1 MAKLDDSLLGRQ
13 LDEYRIDKPLGAGG
27 MARVYRALDTK
38 LRRYV
43 ALKVIAPD
51 FRADSEHSLR
61 FEREAQ
67 SIARLEHPNI
77 VHIYRFGESNGLY
90 YMAMQYV
97 EGTNVAWLI
106 EDYRTNGE
114 VMPVADIIRVAQD
127 IGAALDYTHSKGV
140 IHRDVKPSN
149 ILLDQQGRA
158 LLTDFGLA
166 LLSDLGTRGEVFG
179 SPHYISPE
187 QAVSSRKVVPQSDLY
202 SLGVTLFEM
211 LTGEVPFNGG
221 EAPAIAMR
229 HMSEPPPHPS
239 QINKIIPASVDDVI
253 LRSLEKDPYDRYQT
267 GAELSSALQKAVAD
281 WPTNDVFGAV
291 GVRRPSLVMVP
302 QKISAVVADAPLPD
316 PDWDVPTQPPP
327 AASTQPAGAAGPT
340 QLAAPLSSLQPK
352 SAGWRSPLVFAVAVF
367 VIGLAALALVIL
379 ASRGNVAQTVGELPA
394 GTPTISVTAAT
405 AQPSLPASTA
415 TEMPIPTS
423 FPVELPSP
431 SAAPTFTTVVL
442 PTAVVVVPT
451 QVALPPENRAVPP
464 PGSRRLGE
472 FAVEQ
477 YCTDQGFGVKLV
489 NNQADWA
496 CTNRDGSIRFVLA
509 ATDFDNIC
517 RARYNTPGAFAIRDQ
532 TKQIQ
537 AYNWSCY
544 EYQVVPT
551 PNTFFATPSVATLRV
566 EKGQDWVAFV
576 NISAGPLSLADFRL
590 EREGQTLDAGG
601 WGRQM
606 LNAGECLRI
615 YIRQQPP
622 SEAPAHCT
630 TPIDLSGEGPARA
643 FWLQGEVQVTVNPNT
658 KYTYKSN

>member
-1 MAKLDDSLLGRQ
+1 WILCAASAMKASCSASIGVREPMRLMPGYVRMASTGRQLMAKLDDSLLGRQ

-149 ILLDQQGRA
+149 IMLDQQGRA

-221 EAPAIAMR
+221 EAPEIAMR
-229 HMSEPPPHPS
+229 HMSEPPPRPS

-267 GAELSSALQKAVAD
+267 GAELSSALQKAMAD
-281 WPTNDVFGAV
+281 WPTSDVYGDV
-291 GVRRPSLVMVP
+291 GVRRPSLIMVP
-302 QKISAVVADAPLPD
+302 QKISAAVADAPLPSLPPE

-327 AASTQPAGAAGPT
+327 AASTQAAGAAGPT

-352 SAGWRSPLVFAVAVF
+352 FAGWRSPLVFATGVF
-367 VIGLAALALVIL
+367 VIGLAALGLVIL
-379 ASRGNVAQTVGELPA
+379 ASRSNVAQTVGEVPT
-394 GTPTISVTAAT
+394 GTPVTSVTTTTAAPSIPAAT
-405 AQPSLPASTA
+405 G
-415 TEMPIPTS
+415 TEMPMPTS

-431 SAAPTFTTVVL
+431 SAAPTFTAVVL

-451 QVALPPENRAVPP
+451 QVAMPPENRAVPP

-477 YCTDQGFGVKLV
+477 YCTDQGF
-489 NNQADWA
+489 
-496 CTNRDGSIRFVLA
+496 
-509 ATDFDNIC
+509 
-517 RARYNTPGAFAIRDQ
+517 
-532 TKQIQ
+532 
-537 AYNWSCY
+537 
-544 EYQVVPT
+544 
-551 PNTFFATPSVATLRV
+551 
-566 EKGQDWVAFV
+566 
-576 NISAGPLSLADFRL
+576 
-590 EREGQTLDAGG
+590 
-601 WGRQM
+601 
-606 LNAGECLRI
+606 
-615 YIRQQPP
+615 
-622 SEAPAHCT
+622 
-630 TPIDLSGEGPARA
+630 
-643 FWLQGEVQVTVNPNT
+643 
-658 KYTYKSN
+658 